1 MIEIDS
7 SLLNDFA
14 TEAGEHL
21 EEMESVL
28 LRLAQEPDKREL
40 LDDIF
45 RPIHTIK
52 GASQFMGLERISGL
66 SHKAEDL
73 LDLLRRGEKPLTQ
86 GTIDTLM
93 EVKDRITLLVSEL
106 MNAQGEQTEVADL
119 VTRIEQAINGSDTEA
134 EAELSLEQ
142 LAAMAEGQGDSD
154 VDRLIADSLRQDA
167 VSEGAEAELSLEQL
181 AAMAEGQADSD
192 VDRLIADSL
201 RQDAVSEGAEAEMS
215 LEQLAAMAEGQAD
228 TDIDRLIKDS
238 LSEAAIAA
246 DLTPIQP
253 IAKTEPSPEVYE
265 EEYDKELFQIFL
277 KQLQEKIFF
286 LRSQATTW
294 SSTANKIEALDR
306 SLDSLKSLESAANYM
321 GYANLIALYQRWAD
335 EVRHIR
341 GEATLGHV
349 VSLDCNEPYITQVVT
364 LFPQLDAL
372 LAEAA
377 LRAKEAP
384 IEVAPPPQAAE
395 KPSTIADKA
404 VLPETPAAK
413 PAAKSLDDPSLLEK
427 LSNALEASMKEASG
441 DEPDEHLLDVFEQML
456 ASSADQPMSELSAY
470 ESEMPT
476 VSEAPAESEVLAESA
491 ATTAEIAQPA
501 ITREAL
507 QEPSAEPRPT
517 QKPAEER
524 RTTQKTGERVFK
536 KSVRV
541 DADKIDSLMN
551 QVGELIV
558 DRSYFF
564 QLFNEMRTLQQHL
577 KESAALDQ
585 KEMKLIRTFT
595 YRLGEAIVSLGR
607 TSNELQEGVMKV
619 RMLPIAQLFN
629 RYPRLVHDLTHH
641 SIDKQVQLEI
651 KGEDTELDRMIIEE
665 ISDPLIHIIRNAVD
679 HGFETTTERKR
690 AGKPEIGTLVL
701 EAYHESNHI
710 VIEITDDGRGIDPER
725 VKAKA
730 LERGLYSK
738 EELDRMGIK
747 ELTRLIMT
755 PGFST
760 AEQVTNT
767 SGRGVGMDVVKKNVE
782 RLNGTLEIESKVGA
796 QTQIRLKIPLT
807 LAIIQALMVGVGE
820 NHFTI
825 PLANVEETLRIFEH
839 QTSLIEGAEVIYLRG
854 KPMPIFRLSTLFAIP
869 VNRTSETK
877 VFVVIVN
884 SGFQKI
890 GLVVD
895 ELMGQEEVVIKPLA
909 DYLQEKSGFS
919 GATIIGDGR
928 ISLILDI
935 YELINMAMNQQ
946 VFKHQDQSLMRKKA
960 ISDHNAY
967 PISAQ

>member
-1 MIEIDS
+1 
-7 SLLNDFA
+7 
-14 TEAGEHL
+14 
-21 EEMESVL
+21 
-28 LRLAQEPDKREL
+28 
-40 LDDIF
+40 
-45 RPIHTIK
+45 
-52 GASQFMGLERISGL
+52 
-66 SHKAEDL
+66 
-73 LDLLRRGEKPLTQ
+73 
-86 GTIDTLM
+86 
-93 EVKDRITLLVSEL
+93 
-106 MNAQGEQTEVADL
+106 
-119 VTRIEQAINGSDTEA
+119 
-134 EAELSLEQ
+134 
-142 LAAMAEGQGDSD
+142 MAEGQDD
-154 VDRLIADSLRQDA
+154 ADIDRLIADSLRQDS
-167 VSEGAEAELSLEQL
+167 VTEGAGAETEFSSHPL
-181 AAMAEGQADSD
+181 ATVAEEQAD
-192 VDRLIADSL
+192 V
-201 RQDAVSEGAEAEMS
+201 E
-215 LEQLAAMAEGQAD
+215 
-228 TDIDRLIKDS
+228 IDRLIRDS
-238 LSEAAIAA
+238 LSEDSLAA
-246 DLTPIQP
+246 DLPATQAATKAQQP
-253 IAKTEPSPEVYE
+253 VEVYD
-265 EEYDKELFQIFL
+265 EEYDQELFQIFL
-277 KQLQEKIFF
+277 KLLQEKIFF
-286 LRSQATTW
+286 LRTQTTAW
-294 SSTANKIEALDR
+294 NSTDPKIETLDR
-306 SLDSLKSLESAANYM
+306 CLESLKNLESAANYM
-321 GYANLIALYQRWAD
+321 GYGHLLAVYQRWTD
-335 EVRHIR
+335 DLRQIR
-341 GEATLGHV
+341 EQAALGHA
-349 VSLDCNEPYITQVVT
+349 VSLACNETYISQVIA

-377 LRAKEAP
+377 SKAKQAAAQ
-384 IEVAPPPQAAE
+384 VTPPPQIAE
-395 KPSTIADKA
+395 KQEKSADKA
-404 VLPETPAAK
+404 VLPEAPTAK
-413 PAAKSLDDPSLLEK
+413 PTDKSLGDASLLDK
-427 LSNALEASMKEASG
+427 LSHALEASLEHASG

-456 ASSADQPMSELSAY
+456 AGSANE
-470 ESEMPT
+470 PT
-476 VSEAPAESEVLAESA
+476 LIEAADEAGPPAAAPAPAAESA
-491 ATTAEIAQPA
+491 ESAD
-501 ITREAL
+501 
-507 QEPSAEPRPT
+507 SAEPIVAAKAAQEPAAVPRPA
-517 QKPAEER
+517 QKSSGEQRPA
-524 RTTQKTGERVFK
+524 QKTGERVFK

-641 SIDKQVQLEI
+641 SVDKQVQLEI
-651 KGEDTELDRMIIEE
+651 RGEETELDRMIIEE

-679 HGFETTTERKR
+679 HGFEKTDERKR
-690 AGKPEIGTLVL
+690 AGKPEVGTLVL

-710 VIEITDDGRGIDPER
+710 VIEVTDDGRGIDPER
-725 VKAKA
+725 IKAKA
-730 LERGLYSK
+730 LERGFYSK
-738 EELDRMGIK
+738 EELDRMGSK
-747 ELTRLIMT
+747 DLMRLIMT

-767 SGRGVGMDVVKKNVE
+767 SGRGVGMDVVKKNIE
-782 RLNGTLEIESKVGA
+782 RLNGTLEIESKIGL

-839 QTSLIEGAEVIYLRG
+839 QTSTIEGAEVIYLRG
-854 KPMPIFRLSTLFAIP
+854 KPMPIFRLSTLFSIP
-869 VNRTSETK
+869 VNRTNESK

-960 ISDHNAY
+960 ISDHSAY
-967 PISAQ
+967 PIPAQ